1 MVFLRIQIFLKSLF
15 FHVWAG
21 FPKSTQ
27 SEIVQRFSI
36 CQQCE
41 EFDSIKKECS
51 ICGCNINTKKRFLN
65 KLAWADQECPIG
77 KWGKIGANNDNQ
89 NK

>member
-1 MVFLRIQIFLKSLF
+1 MIKYSKIKTFLKSLL

-27 SEIVQRFSI
+27 KEINTRFDI
-36 CQQCE
+36 CQNAC
-41 EFDSIKKECS
+41 DMYNKEHGVCMV
-51 ICGCNINTKKRFLN
+51 CGCNVNSKRIFLN

-77 KWGKIGANNDNQ
+77 KWPKIER
-89 NK
+89 